1 VRSAAL
7 LCLLLPACGANPRKD
22 FDSGVV
28 LHFILVRERPPK
40 ADTTLRPVFTVGE
53 SVVRA
58 PEITFGPDHALA
70 QESAAMLVRRDKKAR
85 TSFWDPVT
93 RTGARETLDVRHE
106 LWVVVELDDLG
117 GTADFTV
124 YRRPPNREIQEWIPL
139 AELSN

>member
-1 VRSAAL
+1 VRSAFL
-7 LCLLLPACGANPRKD
+7 GILLLSACGTGPRRD

-40 ADTTLRPVFTVGE
+40 SDTTLRPVFTVGD
-53 SVVRA
+53 SVVHA
-58 PEITFGPDHALA
+58 PEITFGPDDALA
-70 QESAAMLVRRDKKAR
+70 QESAAVLVRRDKKAR

-93 RTGARETLDVRHE
+93 RTAARETLDTRHE
-106 LWVVVELDDLG
+106 LWIVVDLDDLG
-117 GTADFTV
+117 GTADLTV